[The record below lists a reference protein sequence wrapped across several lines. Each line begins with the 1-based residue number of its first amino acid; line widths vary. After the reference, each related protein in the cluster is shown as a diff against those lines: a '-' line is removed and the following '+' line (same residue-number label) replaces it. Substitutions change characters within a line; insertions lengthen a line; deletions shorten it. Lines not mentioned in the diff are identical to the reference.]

1 MKINDKNLIKNITN
15 NNENDLSNS
24 TKRNLIKQKYSNS
37 LKENTL
43 NKFNLDQIAEKTV
56 KKSINFDDNY
66 VKINKIKEEGSSN
79 LRKSSQ
85 INRNSSIFRSIKNKR
100 KSEIMKFNIVHPL
113 SYIESIKN
121 IEDKNTIYGKFRIK
135 ILIYE

>member
-85 INRNSSIFRSIKNKR
+85 INRN
-100 KSEIMKFNIVHPL
+100 
-113 SYIESIKN
+113 
-121 IEDKNTIYGKFRIK
+121 
-135 ILIYE
+135 